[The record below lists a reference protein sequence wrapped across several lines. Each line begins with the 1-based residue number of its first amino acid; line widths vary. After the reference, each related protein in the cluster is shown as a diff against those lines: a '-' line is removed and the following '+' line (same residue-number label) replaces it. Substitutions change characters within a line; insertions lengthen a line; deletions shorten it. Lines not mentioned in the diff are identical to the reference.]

1 MITLTNDRDKIGQ
14 ISSALMKIHKLILE
28 HLMEAREQATQTQIP
43 PNERLNL
50 LLNDPE
56 FAWLRTLSQMMA
68 YVDEIYFQKEA
79 ILESQVEDIYN
90 KVDGLFSLQ
99 NESEFTYRYKQA
111 VVTIPDL
118 MMAHGLLKVALKA
131 AKTVVN

>member
-1 MITLTNDRDKIGQ
+1 M
-14 ISSALMKIHKLILE
+14 ILE
-28 HLMEAREQATQTQIP
+28 HLMEAREQATKTLIS

-56 FAWLRTLSQMMA
+56 FAWLRALSQLIA

-79 ILESQVEDIYN
+79 ILESQLEDVLN
-90 KVDGLFSLQ
+90 KVESLFSLQ

-111 VVTIPDL
+111 VTSIPDL
-118 MMAHGLLKVALKA
+118 MMAHGHLKVALKN
-131 AKTVVN
+131 AKPVVN